1 MRRES
6 SAAGVLLAGLA
17 LLLAGLPAAGQD
29 GGADGYAAPRTPWGD
44 PDLEGIWSSKTT
56 TPLER
61 PDAYDGREFLTE
73 AEIADLEANAR
84 NASAT
89 GSGATLLPER
99 AERGTAVKERDG
111 RAGSE

>member
-6 SAAGVLLAGLA
+6 STASGVLLMGLA

-29 GGADGYAAPRTPWGD
+29 GGTDGYTAPRTPWGD

-61 PDAYDGREFLTE
+61 PDDYEGREFLTE
-73 AEIADLEANAR
+73 DEITTLEANAR
-84 NASAT
+84 QASRP
-89 GSGATLLPER
+89 S
-99 AERGTAVKERDG
+99 
-111 RAGSE
+111 